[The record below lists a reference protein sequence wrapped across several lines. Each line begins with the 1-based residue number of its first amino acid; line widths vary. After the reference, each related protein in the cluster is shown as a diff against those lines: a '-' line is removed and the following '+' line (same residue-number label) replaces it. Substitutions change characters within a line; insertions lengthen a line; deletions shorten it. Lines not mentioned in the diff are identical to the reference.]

1 MELTRT
7 DDLSDEVDALARRYA
22 GRVGLDGVLGALDR
36 KLRRTVAPC
45 LSRHRA
51 WTWDAH
57 DRRDREWWPQGV
69 SPGPRPE
76 VLGVTWYAKSGGSRL
91 SVLDLAARRYRHV
104 MFVRPTAEGYDPL
117 RIHAGGLAWIGTR
130 LHVAATRAGLWVADT
145 DDIVRADGE
154 FVLPVRHRLS
164 ATGTED
170 EPLRFSFV
178 AAVPGRPDELVLGEY
193 GNRRQTRRIAH
204 VAATRAGLW
213 VADTDDIIRTSEG
226 LVLPVRHRLSATTT
240 ADEPLRFSFVAAV
253 PGRPDELVLGEYGNR
268 RQTRRIAHVAA
279 DGGPIDVGDG
289 QVVRAQGIVHVD
301 GMYALTASHGPWT
314 PGSLWVGRPGELRE
328 RRWALPMGP
337 EDLACSLDGHRL
349 WTVTEHPRR
358 RWIVSLPRP

>member
-1 MELTRT
+1 VERVELTRT
-7 DDLSDEVDALARRYA
+7 DDLSADVDALARRHG

-36 KLRRTVAPC
+36 RLRRTVAPC

-57 DRRDREWWPQGV
+57 DRCDREWWPQGV
-69 SPGPRPE
+69 SPGPQPE
-76 VLGVTWYAKSGGSRL
+76 LLGVTWYAKSGGSRL
-91 SVLDLAARRYRHV
+91 SILDLEERRYRHV
-104 MFVRPTAEGYDPL
+104 ELVRPTGDGHEPL
-117 RIHAGGLAWIGTR
+117 RIHAGGLAWIGNR
-130 LHVAATRAGLWVADT
+130 LHVAATKAGLWVADT
-145 DDIVRADGE
+145 DDIVRTSEA

-164 ATGTED
+164 ATPTED

-178 AAVPGRPDELVLGEY
+178 AAVPGRPG
-193 GNRRQTRRIAH
+193 
-204 VAATRAGLW
+204 
-213 VADTDDIIRTSEG
+213 
-226 LVLPVRHRLSATTT
+226 
-240 ADEPLRFSFVAAV
+240 
-253 PGRPDELVLGEYGNR
+253 ELVLGEYGNR

-289 QVVRAQGIVHVD
+289 QVVRAQGIVEVD
-301 GMYALTASHGPWT
+301 GTYAMSASHGPWT

-337 EDLACSLDGHRL
+337 EDLACSLDGERL
-349 WTVTEHPRR
+349 WTVTEHPQR